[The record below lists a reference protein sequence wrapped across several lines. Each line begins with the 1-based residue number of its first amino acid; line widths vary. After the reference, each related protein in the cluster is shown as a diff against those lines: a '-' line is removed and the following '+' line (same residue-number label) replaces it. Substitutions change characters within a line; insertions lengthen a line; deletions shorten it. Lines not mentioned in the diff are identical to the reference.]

1 MRNKVGPLI
10 AIAVAVGLVVVLSLS
25 PRTAI
30 APDEDVELTTEE
42 THDHE
47 DIDAAIQAAV
57 EKINSG
63 APMEGIMAIRD
74 LAESHPNDPRPQFYL
89 GMFSI
94 QSVQFDKAVS
104 RFQKVIELDPNA
116 IDAYRWLGESYM
128 SLGDF
133 ENAKKN
139 LEKFISL
146 SEDEQAIAHA
156 EEMLESIK

>member
-30 APDEDVELTTEE
+30 APDEDVEMSTD
-42 THDHE
+42 THNHE
-47 DIDAAIQAAV
+47 DIDAEIQAAV

-63 APMEGIMAIRD
+63 APMEGIMAIRE
-74 LAESHPNDPRPQFYL
+74 LAENHPNDPRPQFYL

-94 QSVQFDKAVS
+94 QSGQFDKAVN
-104 RFQKVIELDPNA
+104 RFQRVIELDPSA
-116 IDAYRWLGESYM
+116 IDAHRWLGESYM

-133 ENAKKN
+133 ENAKKS

-146 SEDEQAIAHA
+146 SDDEQAIAHV

>member
-1 MRNKVGPLI
+1 MRNKVGPI
-10 AIAVAVGLVVVLSLS
+10 VAIAVAVGLVVMLSLS

-30 APDEDVELTTEE
+30 APDEDVEITTES
-42 THDHE
+42 HDHE
-47 DIDAAIQAAV
+47 NIDAAIQAAV

-74 LAESHPNDPRPQFYL
+74 LAENHPDDPRPQFYL

-94 QSVQFDKAVS
+94 QSGQFDKAVS

-133 ENAKKN
+133 ENAKEN